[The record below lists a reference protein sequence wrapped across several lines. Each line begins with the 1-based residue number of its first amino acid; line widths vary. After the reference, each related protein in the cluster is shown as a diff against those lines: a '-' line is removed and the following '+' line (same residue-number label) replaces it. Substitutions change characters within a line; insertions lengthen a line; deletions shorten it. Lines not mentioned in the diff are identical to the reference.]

1 MPRLVTKAVG
11 KLGRDYNP
19 QDADKRRLE
28 HWKKTR
34 ADQKTK
40 RKLLNRP
47 KFYFLDGPPYVN
59 AAPHVGTAMNKKL
72 KDTII
77 RYWRMKGYNVRDQ
90 PGYDCHG
97 LPVEVMVEKL
107 LKLTNKKEIEEVV
120 GIGNFIEK
128 CKEYAAEN
136 VEIQTRVFKDIGV
149 WMDWDDPYLTY
160 NDPYI
165 ESVWWTIK
173 RAEEKKLLFKG
184 LRVVHWCP
192 RCETALAGYE
202 VTDEYRTVQDFSIFV
217 KLPLVEKPG
226 EFILIWTTTPW
237 TLPANLGVMVHPDKP
252 YVLVEVDGDKLILA
266 KERLEQVLG
275 GRSYKILEEHQG
287 RELEGTQYLPP
298 LQEET
303 HAQTGADRHRV
314 LLSAEHVSM
323 SEGTG
328 AVHTAPGH
336 GEEDFEV
343 GAKYGLPAFSPV
355 DPSGRFTEEAGKY
368 AGLSVRDANRVIIE
382 DLRAKNLLWK
392 EETIEH
398 SYPHCWRC
406 KTALILR
413 ATDQWFV
420 KVTAIKEKM
429 LSENEKV
436 RWVPEWAGSKRFHDW
451 LEGARD
457 WVISRQRYWG
467 VPLPVWTCEKCGEH
481 TVIGSKAELVKLAI
495 HPPKDFELHR
505 NGVDKIEVECKC
517 GGNARRESD
526 ILDVWMDSGT
536 ASWASLD
543 YPKNPV
549 ELKRLWPADVILE
562 AHEHTR
568 G

>member
-1 MPRLVTKAVG
+1 MEVEERILDWWKAN
-11 KLGRDYNP
+11 RSYY
-19 QDADKRRLE
+19 
-28 HWKKTR
+28 
-34 ADQKTK
+34 KTK
-40 RKLLNRP
+40 KKLLRRE
-47 KFYFLDGPPYVN
+47 KFYFLDGPPYVT
-59 AAPHVGTAMNKKL
+59 AAPHVGTAWNKTL

-107 LKLTNKKEIEEVV
+107 LKLTSKKDIEEIV
-120 GIGNFIEK
+120 GIGNFIAK

-136 VEIQTRVFKDIGV
+136 VDAQTRVFKDIGV
-149 WMDWDDPYLTY
+149 WMDWDNPYLTY
-160 NDPYI
+160 DDSYI

-173 RAEEKKLLFKG
+173 RADEKKLLFKG
-184 LRVVHWCP
+184 LRVIHWCP

-202 VTDEYRTVQDFSIFV
+202 VTDEYRTVQDFSIYV

-275 GRSYKILEEHQG
+275 GRSYKILEEYQG

-303 HAQTGADRHRV
+303 QAQTGADRHRV

-343 GAKYGLPAFSPV
+343 GMKYGLPAFSPV
-355 DPSGRFTEEAGKY
+355 DPSGRFTKEAGKY
-368 AGLSVRDANRVIIE
+368 AGLSVRDANRVIIQ
-382 DLRAKNLLWK
+382 DLKAKNLLWK

-413 ATDQWFV
+413 AT
-420 KVTAIKEKM
+420 
-429 LSENEKV
+429 
-436 RWVPEWAGSKRFHDW
+436 
-451 LEGARD
+451 
-457 WVISRQRYWG
+457 
-467 VPLPVWTCEKCGEH
+467 
-481 TVIGSKAELVKLAI
+481 
-495 HPPKDFELHR
+495 
-505 NGVDKIEVECKC
+505 
-517 GGNARRESD
+517 
-526 ILDVWMDSGT
+526 
-536 ASWASLD
+536 
-543 YPKNPV
+543 
-549 ELKRLWPADVILE
+549 
-562 AHEHTR
+562 
-568 G
+568 